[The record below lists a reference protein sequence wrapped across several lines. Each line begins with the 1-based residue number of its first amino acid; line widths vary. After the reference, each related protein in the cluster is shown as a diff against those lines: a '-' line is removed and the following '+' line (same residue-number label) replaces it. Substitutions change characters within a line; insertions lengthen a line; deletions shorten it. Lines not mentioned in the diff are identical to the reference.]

1 MFTGIIEEIGKV
13 IKINKNSKSLSL
25 DIEANKVLK
34 DSKLGDSI
42 STNGICLTIT
52 KIQKTSFSVDVMYE
66 TVNRSTIRNYKLG
79 TTLNLERA
87 LLANSRMGGH
97 YVSGHVD
104 GVGKIINIDR
114 IENALVYRIQASND
128 ILDLMIEKGSVAIDG
143 ISLTIV
149 NVYVD
154 SFEVSIIPHT
164 LKDTI
169 MRYKGV
175 NDEVNLETDVMGKYI
190 KKFLTGINNKQ
201 KIDEKFLINNGF
213 F

>member
-1 MFTGIIEEIGKV
+1 LFTGIIEEIGKV

-34 DSKLGDSI
+34 DSKL
-42 STNGICLTIT
+42 CLTIT

>member
-25 DIEANKVLK
+25 DIEASKVLK

-87 LLANSRMGGH
+87 LLANSRIGGH

-114 IENALVYRIQASND
+114 IENALVYRIQASNN
-128 ILDLMIEKGSVAIDG
+128 ILNLMIEKGSVAIDG
-143 ISLTIV
+143 ISLTII
-149 NVYVD
+149 NIFID

>member
-1 MFTGIIEEIGKV
+1 LFTGIIEETGKV

-25 DIEANKVLK
+25 DIEASKVLK

-149 NVYVD
+149 NVYID

>member
-1 MFTGIIEEIGKV
+1 LFTGIIEEIGKV

-25 DIEANKVLK
+25 DIEASKVLK

-149 NVYVD
+149 NVYID